1 MEDRTYINILTDTL
15 RKKAEL
21 LDQLTQITADQ
32 EAIISS
38 ETPDMEGLENTFS
51 KKEAYILKL
60 NQLDDG
66 FEKVYHHVR
75 EAFEVNKEQYKEQ
88 IINLQ
93 ELIRLV
99 TEKGARLQA
108 MELRNK
114 SRFQVFFSGKKKD
127 IKNFK
132 VSSRMA
138 NNYYKNVMNQQPGE
152 SFFVDKKN

>member
-15 RKKAEL
+15 RKKVEL
-21 LDQLTQITADQ
+21 LDQLTQITEEQ

-38 ETPDMEGLENTFS
+38 DPPDVERFENTFS
-51 KKEAYILKL
+51 EKETYILKL

-75 EAFEVNKEQYKEQ
+75 DVLEANKEQHKEE
-88 IINLQ
+88 ILCLQ
-93 ELIRLV
+93 ELVRTV

-114 SRFQVFFSGKKKD
+114 NKFQMYFSGKKKE

-132 VSSRMA
+132 VSSRTA

-152 SFFVDKKN
+152 SIFLDKKK

>member
-15 RKKAEL
+15 LKKAEL
-21 LDQLTQITADQ
+21 LDQLTQITAKQ

-38 ETPDMEGLENTFS
+38 ESPDMESLEHTFS
-51 KKEAYILKL
+51 EKETYILKL

-66 FEKVYHHVR
+66 FDKVYHRVR
-75 EAFEVNKEQYKEQ
+75 EAFQINKELYKEQ
-88 IINLQ
+88 ILVLQ
-93 ELIRLV
+93 ELIRSV
-99 TEKGARLQA
+99 TDKGARLQA

-138 NNYYKNVMNQQPGE
+138 NNYYKNAMNQQPGE